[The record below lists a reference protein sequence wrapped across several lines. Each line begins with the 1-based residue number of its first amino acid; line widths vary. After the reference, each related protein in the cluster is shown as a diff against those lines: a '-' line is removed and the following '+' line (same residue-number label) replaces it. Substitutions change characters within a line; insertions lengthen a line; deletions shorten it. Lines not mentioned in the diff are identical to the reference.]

1 MIAMGITLRHFQI
14 HKDWLSLIYNG
25 VGLGLA
31 ISGISYFRAY
41 YRLSVKNE

>member
-1 MIAMGITLRHFQI
+1 MCAEMNDDKMRLFVF
-14 HKDWLSLIYNG
+14 L

-41 YRLSVKNE
+41 YRLTVKNE